1 MTSWLSACRPP
12 CVSDSASRRSSV
24 LRVLSHT
31 EQLLQKLQKLQAGD
45 SHGIAAVYLRTVTAN
60 DQDGKTWRLLASD
73 GSRVVEI
80 SATASRTQLAVAGRA
95 ELDAATLEA
104 AVEHRAGGF
113 AREHRLSELQ
123 NAELNLHA
131 KDLR

>member
-31 EQLLQKLQKLQAGD
+31 EQLLQKLQAGD

-60 DQDGKTWRLLASD
+60 DQDGETWRLLASD